1 MNTNSDEK
9 VENHEDL
16 SDLENFERTELNI
29 FGLTNFEVQEFFQ
42 WLESFY
48 SLRICLTGKFDY
60 GL

>member
-29 FGLTNFEVQEFFQ
+29 FGSTNFEVQEFFQ
-42 WLESFY
+42 
-48 SLRICLTGKFDY
+48 
-60 GL
+60 